1 MYDLA
6 LGLNIKKNENANVDE
21 KVILIMEESNNK
33 MGVILDKIL
42 NIQSVVTKNLGEE
55 LRCQSGIIG
64 SVILGDGSVVP
75 ILEIPALIQGDH
87 FSQNIQRMQNKV
99 MI

>member
-1 MYDLA
+1 M
-6 LGLNIKKNENANVDE
+6 
-21 KVILIMEESNNK
+21 
-33 MGVILDKIL
+33 
-42 NIQSVVTKNLGEE
+42 TKNLGEE